1 MNFFKNSVVL
11 ILVCGLFAFAQGQ
24 GKFAAKLGINFSG
37 EYELDAGNFGT
48 QDGSVKTGFEADL
61 EYHYPTSP
69 QLIIGGG
76 AGFLLTRD
84 AEDSPDDFSIIPIYG
99 LIKYEIQSEGSFVP
113 ALEGRIG
120 YNFISYNSGEEGVT
134 VDMTGGIHYGFA
146 LSGTFN
152 KQYLVGIGYYVYN
165 TGFDVTVEGLGSA
178 SGDGKYSCITLS
190 VGMVFGGAK

>member
-37 EYELDAGNFGT
+37 EYELDGGDLGT
-48 QDGSVKTGFEADL
+48 QDGSVKTGFEANL
-61 EYHYPTSP
+61 EYYYPTSP

-76 AGFLLTRD
+76 AGFLLTRES
-84 AEDSPDDFSIIPIYG
+84 EDSPDDFSIIPIYG

-120 YNFISYNSGEEGVT
+120 YNFLNYNSGDDNVT
-134 VDMTGGIHYGFA
+134 VDATGGLHYGFA

-165 TGFDVTVEGLGSA
+165 TSADVTAYGFSG
-178 SGDGKYSCITLS
+178 SGDASYSCITLS
-190 VGMVFGGAK
+190 VGMIFGGAK